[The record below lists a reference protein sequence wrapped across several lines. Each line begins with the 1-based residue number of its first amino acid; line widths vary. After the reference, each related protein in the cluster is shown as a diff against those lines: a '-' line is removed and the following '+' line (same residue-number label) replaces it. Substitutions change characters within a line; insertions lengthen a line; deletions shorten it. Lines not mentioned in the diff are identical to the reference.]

1 MFKDRLKVSLAAGK
15 FVALSIISCTAYKV
29 AQVIA
34 NANYSRG
41 YNDAREKFNSSNE
54 EMFETFSYEGG
65 IENEERG
72 EGATRLRT
80 DVVDQ
85 RRIN

>member
-1 MFKDRLKVSLAAGK
+1 MIKDNFKVSLLAGK
-15 FVALSIISCTAYKV
+15 FVALSIITCTAYKV

-41 YNDAREKFNSSNE
+41 YNDAREKFTSSNE

-65 IENEERG
+65 IKNEERG

-85 RRIN
+85 RRTN